1 MKPVRFEYFAAQS
14 VDHALQLL
22 AQHGED
28 ARPLAGGQSLVP
40 MLAFRI
46 ARPSVLIDLNRVA
59 SLSGI
64 AVAGN
69 ELRIGAMTR
78 QAEVLAAPVIA
89 QHAPLIAQA
98 LLEVGHPPTRARGT
112 IGGSLAHADPAA
124 ELPAVMLALD
134 AKLVVK
140 SATGERVIPAAEFFI
155 DAFETAVRQGELLTE
170 IRIPLS
176 DHSGSA
182 FLEISHRKG
191 DFGIVSVAARVTAG
205 TDGTCKSAAL
215 VFGGV
220 SATPVRCPD
229 VESRLIG
236 QKLNASTIA
245 SALDAIPRDRI
256 ELDTRNASRGYRLRV
271 APVLA
276 QRALL
281 ASLAKA
287 SAA

>member
-1 MKPVRFEYFAAQS
+1 MKPVPFEYFAAQS
-14 VDHALQLL
+14 VDGALQLL

-78 QAEVLAAPVIA
+78 QAQALASPVIA
-89 QHAPLIAQA
+89 RHAPLLMQA
-98 LLEVGHPPTRARGT
+98 LHEVGHPPTRVRGT

-134 AKLVVK
+134 AKFVVK
-140 SATGERVIPAAEFFI
+140 SATGERVVPASEFFI
-155 DAFETAVRQGELLTE
+155 DAFETAARQGELLTE
-170 IRIPLS
+170 IRIPLGGAG
-176 DHSGSA
+176 GSA

-205 TDGTCKSAAL
+205 ADGTCKSVAL

-220 SATPVRCPD
+220 AATPIRCPD
-229 VESRLIG
+229 VEARLVG
-236 QKLNASTIA
+236 RNLNASTIA

-256 ELDTRNASRGYRLRV
+256 ELDARNASRAYRLRV

-281 ASLAKA
+281 AA
-287 SAA
+287 SGTRA